1 MLDTMQQRC
10 RPIQLEDR
18 PIIDEI
24 RAKTGHTLSAHAFT
38 SLYLWQNALKLSV
51 CLEGDAFF
59 IRFLLRGENAWFY
72 PCGSEEAQ
80 IRFLQ
85 MGLECQDFS
94 LHYVRQEDMDFIQ
107 KQFPDRFRFEEA
119 WGDSEYIC
127 DRMAQ
132 IEMQGGAYRNLR
144 AKVRKARERHNW
156 IIEPLGPEN
165 MEEAKHVLYS
175 WEALRER
182 TGDGDAALIGLT
194 KFEALGFQG
203 ILARTEEGPQAVAF
217 GKTIAPDIFDFHV
230 EKTLIPSTVNYVKWE
245 LYRRLPEQIKWI
257 NLEEDLNLPGLKN
270 NKLQAV
276 PVAITPLWK
285 GIPV

>member
-165 MEEAKHVLYS
+165 MEEAKHVLFS

>member
-51 CLEGDAFF
+51 CLEDDAFF

-85 MGLECQDFS
+85 MGLERQDFS

-165 MEEAKHVLYS
+165 MEEAKHVLFS

-194 KFEALGFQG
+194 EFEALGFQG

>member
-85 MGLECQDFS
+85 MGLERQDFS

-165 MEEAKHVLYS
+165 MEEAKHVLFS

>member
-1 MLDTMQQRC
+1 MWDTIQQHC
-10 RPIQLEDR
+10 RPIRLEDR

-51 CLEGDAFF
+51 CLEDDAFF

-85 MGLECQDFS
+85 MGLERQDFS

-285 GIPV
+285 GIAV